1 MINNNNNN
9 GVNKMTRKE
18 MIKLINKK
26 LDVYFYDWEVKKVL
40 DLCHKIYNDGQTET
54 IEMLK
59 HHNEVKELNQIAKR
73 LVRDELPKMKQ
84 ILKESKQNYI
94 K

>member
-1 MINNNNNN
+1 MGMFNNKERD
-9 GVNKMTRKE
+9 KMTKKE

-40 DLCHKIYNDGQTET
+40 DLCHKIYNDGQAET
-54 IEMLK
+54 IAMLK
-59 HHNEVKELNQIAKR
+59 HHNEVKALNQISQR
-73 LVRDELPKMKQ
+73 LVKNELPKMKQ
-84 ILKESKQNYI
+84 MLKKT

>member
-1 MINNNNNN
+1 MINNNNN
-9 GVNKMTRKE
+9 GVAKMTKKE

-59 HHNEVKELNQIAKR
+59 HHKEVRELNKIAKIF
-73 LVRDELPKMKQ
+73 VKDELPKMKQ
-84 ILKESKQNYI
+84 ILKESK
-94 K
+94 

>member
-1 MINNNNNN
+1 M
-9 GVNKMTRKE
+9 NKKE

-40 DLCHKIYNDGQTET
+40 DLCHKIYNEGQAET

-59 HHNEVKELNQIAKR
+59 LHNEVKELNQISQR
-73 LVRDELPKMKQ
+73 LVKNELPKMKQ
-84 ILKESKQNYI
+84 ILKENK
-94 K
+94 

>member
-1 MINNNNNN
+1 M
-9 GVNKMTRKE
+9 NKKE

-54 IEMLK
+54 IDKLTAP
-59 HHNEVKELNQIAKR
+59 IDAKR
-73 LVRDELPKMKQ
+73 
-84 ILKESKQNYI
+84 IESLFNK
-94 K
+94 